1 MSLFSFCIK
10 SKNKVN
16 PVVANTK
23 MYVVE
28 SKRQIKAVNISKA
41 SANPNFK
48 FQSSFQKVYNAI
60 DPIKPNAPRK
70 GLKPNPIKVGTKYIN
85 GAFLCCKSW

>member
-1 MSLFSFCIK
+1 MSWFSFCNK
-10 SKNKVN
+10 SRNKVN

-48 FQSSFQKVYNAI
+48 FQSSFQKMYKVI
-60 DPIKPNAPRK
+60 VPIKPTAPKK
-70 GLKPNPIKVGTKYIN
+70 GFNPNPIKLGAKYMK